1 MHREHHRWHS
11 PRLDREMRVI
21 VYGHWGPPVIAFPTS
36 GGDEREMEQQG
47 MIAALADL
55 LDQGRLKIFS
65 AGSANHDSFYNR
77 AAHPAHRSYVQA
89 QFDAYIWHEV
99 IPFVE
104 SECRTPGIAV
114 TTMGASFGAYHAA
127 NTLLK
132 HPAVVK
138 RCFALSGVYDLRRFM
153 DGYVDDNFYFNNP
166 VDYVANLDDP
176 AIRHHLASC
185 DIHLATG
192 SGPWEQSGPSYALS
206 EVLARKGIAHHL
218 DDWGPEGGHDWPY
231 WHRQMR
237 AYLGS

>member
-1 MHREHHRWHS
+1 
-11 PRLDREMRVI
+11 MRVI

-65 AGSANHDSFYNR
+65 AGSANQDSFYNR

-89 QFDAYIWHEV
+89 QFDAYIRHEV